1 MIPWDQLPE
10 IDRLRNTYSDLHKDV
25 TGYRPDYEVV
35 DSWDIQTLESRIA
48 GLVRLLEQE

>member
-25 TGYRPDYEVV
+25 TGYRPDYDVV
-35 DSWDIQTLESRIA
+35 DSWDIETLKVKI
-48 GLVRLLEQE
+48 EQLIKYLD